1 MTTGKTLIFIGGLGF
16 FVCLGL
22 LLLRSQELSEHIP
35 ERIDLAQEALLI
47 SSDIAPMRAQVRDS
61 QLAID
66 IPEDALFFAF
76 DDSTLAVE
84 AQSKLRRIFESVR
97 DRYKEY
103 EVRVVGHADGQGD
116 STYNKHLGQR
126 RADAV
131 AQFLLASGL
140 AVNRLHGVSS
150 MGEAA
155 PLASNDSEEG
165 RQINRRV
172 EINILPLVK
181 AGFPGEGTTGGLE
194 DAIAED
200 DTEKTPGGK
209 NPFVE
214 VLQEHP
220 FFVILGCLSSC
231 ITVAGGLSELNNYR
245 RRRRRRA

>member
-1 MTTGKTLIFIGGLGF
+1 MTTGKAMIFLGGAGF

-22 LLLRSQELSEHIP
+22 LLLRSEGLG
-35 ERIDLAQEALLI
+35 ERVHKKIDLEEEALLI
-47 SSDIAPMRAQVRDS
+47 SSDIAPMVAEVRDS

-66 IPEDALFFAF
+66 IPENSLFFAF
-76 DDSTLAVE
+76 DDSSLTSE
-84 AQSKLRRIFESVR
+84 AQSKLRLISKSVR

-103 EVRVVGHADGQGD
+103 EARVVGHTDSQGD

-131 AQFLLASGL
+131 AQFLLGSGL
-140 AVNRLHGVSS
+140 AANRLQGVS

-165 RQINRRV
+165 RSLNRRV
-172 EINILPLVK
+172 EINILPLVRVDT
-181 AGFPGEGTTGGLE
+181 AEGTGSLGG
-194 DAIAED
+194 AIAED
-200 DTEKTPGGK
+200 KSERVPEKP

-214 VLQEHP
+214 VLQKHP

-245 RRRRRRA
+245 RRRRRGV